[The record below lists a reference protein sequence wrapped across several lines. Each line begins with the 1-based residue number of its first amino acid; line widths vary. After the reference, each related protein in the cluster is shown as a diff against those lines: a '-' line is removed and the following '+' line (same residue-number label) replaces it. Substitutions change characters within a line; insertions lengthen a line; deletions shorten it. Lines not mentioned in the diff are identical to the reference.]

1 MNFGEFKHLD
11 WLKYDRFGLDIF
23 VHPSKHYMC
32 EWLKN
37 SGIEY
42 DYSEDEDSL
51 VEKVK
56 ELSNKQKLY
65 WEFKKINGVNYL
77 DIIESSLD
85 PWNGDYDDC
94 EISLLDLTNFK
105 VPTLFLEL
113 N

>member
-1 MNFGEFKHLD
+1 MNFGKFKHLD

-23 VHPSKHYMC
+23 IHPSKHYMCVHPSKHYMC

-65 WEFKKINGVNYL
+65 WEVKYL
-77 DIIESSLD
+77 IMS
-85 PWNGDYDDC
+85 
-94 EISLLDLTNFK
+94 
-105 VPTLFLEL
+105 
-113 N
+113 